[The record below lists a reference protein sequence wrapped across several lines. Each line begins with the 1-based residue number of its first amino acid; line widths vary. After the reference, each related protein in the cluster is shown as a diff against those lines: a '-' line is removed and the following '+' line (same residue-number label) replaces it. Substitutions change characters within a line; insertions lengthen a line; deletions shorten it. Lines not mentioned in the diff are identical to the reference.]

1 MVVPLADGITGATT
15 LPRSTASFSITCLEI
30 EVNSHL
36 LKKIA
41 QSNAALEL
49 SPAGNTN
56 LKPLKDVNRDG
67 NQGTGYCSSRLWQV
81 RAFR

>member
-1 MVVPLADGITGATT
+1 MVVPLADGVTGATT
-15 LPRSTASFSITCLEI
+15 LPGSTVSFSITCLEI

-49 SPAGNTN
+49 SPGR
-56 LKPLKDVNRDG
+56 K
-67 NQGTGYCSSRLWQV
+67 Y
-81 RAFR
+81 

>member
-1 MVVPLADGITGATT
+1 MLVYHPFIVCTIAAIVTFHRLMVVRLADSVTGATT
-15 LPRSTASFSITCLEI
+15 LPGSTVSFSITCLEI

-49 SPAGNTN
+49 SPGR
-56 LKPLKDVNRDG
+56 K
-67 NQGTGYCSSRLWQV
+67 Y
-81 RAFR
+81 